1 MGTPDTTKASKAIN
15 IALIT
20 SCVVVVLGVIIY
32 LLILPSVGEEQQTF
46 WSTVIGSCVGSL
58 LAIAGAVAL
67 WKVERK
73 ELLTQRRAD
82 QISLEKQRR
91 TDRTEAIADERR
103 RSDASNVR
111 QIITTIGTLKTL
123 EYHMLNEDRGLTSR
137 ERYRQ
142 EIRLSELTATIFSED
157 LRNELTFITRFI
169 DEDSDF
175 DQFIDYHSRRLETAL
190 TWLTR
195 IAALAD
201 ATPLSSARPKDY
213 KAIKSGYEEAME
225 IKQEMWE
232 HHDRMRTEAIAQ
244 PAAAQAAKKIEIPSA
259 TIGKAS

>member
-1 MGTPDTTKASKAIN
+1 MGTPDTIKASKAIN
-15 IALIT
+15 IALTI
-20 SCVVVVLGVIIY
+20 SCVVVVLGVITY
-32 LLILPSVGEEQQTF
+32 LLILPSMGEEHQTF

-58 LAIAGAVAL
+58 LAIAGAVTL

-73 ELLTQRRAD
+73 ELLTQRR
-82 QISLEKQRR
+82 I
-91 TDRTEAIADERR
+91 DRTEAIADERR

-175 DQFIDYHSRRLETAL
+175 DQFIDFHSRRLETAL

-225 IKQEMWE
+225 FKQEMWE
-232 HHDRMRTEAIAQ
+232 HHDRMRAESIAQ
-244 PAAAQAAKKIEIPSA
+244 TAAAQAAKKVEIPSA